1 MREII
6 FLSLIQSITEFLPV
20 SSSGHL
26 ILAQKIFDMP
36 DSIWLTMMLHLGTL
50 IAVISYFYK
59 DIFQMAKAV
68 FSFKKSPLF
77 FKLCV
82 ATLPM
87 LIMGFF
93 CHSFIHSFH
102 QPTIIAGMLIGFG
115 ILLWISDKYSSKE
128 KSLSQLTYKEAFLIG
143 LAQILALIPGTSRLG
158 ITITCARYLGFNR
171 SDSAKFS
178 MLLSIPV
185 ILAGAVYLLWQRGG
199 LLLQE
204 TLPTSHILC
213 ILLLTSLL
221 GWIFVW
227 FLMTWVKKVSFA
239 IFAIYRIILG
249 LLIFYVFL

>member
-1 MREII
+1 MREVI

-36 DSIWLTMMLHLGTL
+36 DSICLTMMLHLGTL
-50 IAVISYFYK
+50 IAVVSYFYK
-59 DIFQMAKAV
+59 DIFKMAKAV

-77 FKLCV
+77 WQLCI

-87 LIMGFF
+87 LIVGFF
-93 CHSFIHSFH
+93 CHRFVHLFH
-102 QPTIIAGMLIGFG
+102 QPTIIASMLIGFG
-115 ILLWISDKYSSKE
+115 ILLWAADKYSPAQKN
-128 KSLSQLTYKEAFLIG
+128 LSQLTYKGAFFIG
-143 LAQILALIPGTSRLG
+143 LAQIFALIPGTSRLG

-171 SDSAKFS
+171 ADSARFS

-185 ILAGAVYLLWQRGG
+185 ILAGATYLLWQRGG

-204 TLPTSHILC
+204 TLPTSQILC

-227 FLMTWVKKVSFA
+227 FLMTWVKKVSLC
-239 IFAIYRIILG
+239 IFVSR
-249 LLIFYVFL
+249 